1 MKTKSP
7 IQSIPR
13 SFEITLALFGLVVT
27 APLLIV
33 VAVLI
38 RFTSEGPVLFRQR
51 RIGLN
56 GNAFTLI
63 KFRTMAIDTSGLSIT
78 SADDSRVTRIGK
90 RLRRYKFDELPEL
103 WNVLRGDMSFVGPRP
118 EVPEFVDLSDP
129 RWQTILTHRPGITD
143 PVTLR
148 LRNEEQL
155 LANVVDRE
163 RYYREVVQPI
173 KLRGYVK
180 FVGDKSWKTD
190 IRIIL
195 RTLKAVALP
204 GSVTSP
210 TRDELRTASGFAAW
224 FENES

>member
-1 MKTKSP
+1 MA
-7 IQSIPR
+7 I
-13 SFEITLALFGLVVT
+13 FGLVVT
-27 APLLIV
+27 APLLFV

-38 RFTSEGPVLFRQR
+38 RLSSKGPILFRQA

-56 GNAFTLI
+56 GNTFTLF
-63 KFRTMAIDTSGLSIT
+63 KFRTMAAATAGPMIT
-78 SADDSRVTRIGK
+78 SADDGRVTPIG
-90 RLRRYKFDELPEL
+90 RWLRRYKIDELPEL

-118 EVPEFVDLSDP
+118 EVPEFVHLADP
-129 RWQTILTHRPGITD
+129 RWQVILTHRPGITD

-155 LANVVDRE
+155 LSKVVDKE
-163 RYYREVVQPI
+163 RYYREVVQPF

-195 RTLKAVALP
+195 RTLKAVVLP
-204 GSVTSP
+204 SSVRSP
-210 TRDELRTASGFAAW
+210 TKDQMRTIGGFGTW
-224 FENES
+224 FENESQ

>member
-1 MKTKSP
+1 M
-7 IQSIPR
+7 
-13 SFEITLALFGLVVT
+13 FGLAVT
-27 APLLIV
+27 GPLLLV

-38 RFTSEGPVLFRQR
+38 RLSSKGPVLFRQQR
-51 RIGLN
+51 VGLN
-56 GNAFTLI
+56 GNAFTLL
-63 KFRTMAIDTSGLSIT
+63 KFRTMAVARPGPMIT
-78 SADDSRVTRIGK
+78 WADDGRVTPIGK
-90 RLRRYKFDELPEL
+90 KLRRYKIDELPEL

-118 EVPEFVDLSDP
+118 EVPEFVDLADP
-129 RWQTILTHRPGITD
+129 LWQVILTHRPGITD

-155 LANVVDRE
+155 LAKVVDKE
-163 RYYREVVQPI
+163 RYYREVVQPF

-204 GSVTSP
+204 SSVKSP
-210 TRDELRTASGFAAW
+210 TRDEMRTVRGFSAW